1 MKTKQRS
8 PITTYVNHCLQLT
21 TALIVISLIVINNID
36 NVFGQFQWQVRDQF
50 DEIIK
55 KIERIDAENCK
66 IVDRNH
72 LFLPRSTV
80 THIPELKSLGID
92 PVFPNRTN
100 LLHIHNMAL
109 SRAFYYR

>member
-1 MKTKQRS
+1 MKPTTKN
-8 PITTYVNHCLQLT
+8 IVENCLQLI
-21 TALIVISLIVINNID
+21 TALIVISLIVINNVDI
-36 NVFGQFQWQVRDQF
+36 VLGQFHWQVRDSF
-50 DEIIK
+50 DEIVK
-55 KIERIDAENCK
+55 KIDRIDGENCK

-72 LFLPRSTV
+72 LFLPPSTV